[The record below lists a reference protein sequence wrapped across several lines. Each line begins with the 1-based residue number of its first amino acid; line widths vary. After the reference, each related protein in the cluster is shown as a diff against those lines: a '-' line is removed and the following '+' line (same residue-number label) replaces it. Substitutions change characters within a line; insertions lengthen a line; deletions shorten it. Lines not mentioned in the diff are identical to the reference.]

1 MPGRVQHCG
10 RNEKEIAFMRKV
22 YKSKIDIALPVLI
35 LSGMI
40 APLVMF
46 VSEQDWIG
54 LGIILGTV
62 LFSGYLFYTTDYT
75 ITAGR
80 LRVRSGFLVNKKID
94 IATIHSVQQTDS
106 LWSAPA
112 GSLTDR
118 IEIVYVND
126 QKVVISP
133 KEKEDFVKELL
144 KRNPAIEVKL

>member
-1 MPGRVQHCG
+1 
-10 RNEKEIAFMRKV
+10 MRKV
-22 YKSKIDIALPVLI
+22 YKSKIDAGLPILI

-46 VSEQDWIG
+46 IREEDWIG
-54 LGIILGTV
+54 LSIMFATL

-75 ITAGR
+75 ISGDS
-80 LRVRSGFLVNKKID
+80 LRVRSGFLVNKKIS
-94 IATIHSVQQTDS
+94 IATIQSVKQTDS

-112 GSLTDR
+112 GSITDR
-118 IEIVYVND
+118 IEIVYANS

-144 KRNPAIEVKL
+144 KINPAIEVQL